1 MSIILENE
9 YEFDFDVYELSGL
22 LLNRVLD
29 REGIEIEVELNIL
42 ICDNEE
48 IRRVNREFRGI
59 DRETDVLSFPSVEFE
74 RPADFSTV
82 DTEGCS
88 CYDPDTGEF
97 VLGDM
102 MISYEKMSAQ
112 AGEYGHSVK
121 REFSFLV
128 VHSILHLLGYDHE
141 NEEDEIRMREKQTE
155 ILESLHIKR

>member
-29 REGIEIEVELNIL
+29 REGIEIEAELNIL

-59 DRETDVLSFPSVEFE
+59 DRETDVLSFPSVEFA

-82 DTEGCS
+82 DTEDCS
-88 CYDPDTGEF
+88 YYDPDTGEF